1 MDTTF
6 VNSKN
11 SGTSD
16 PRRLL
21 LNLTDKI
28 NLNRS
33 DKYVALSNLSIY
45 SIWKNIKMSCKNNEF
60 KISATTWN
68 EQFKLPDELYSASDI
83 QEYFQYILKKT
94 GEKTDKPSIK
104 IYVNKI
110 EKGVAFKIQTLSR
123 AFNV

>member
-45 SIWKNIKMSCKNNEF
+45 YIWKNIKISCKNNEF

-83 QEYFQYILKKT
+83 REYFQYILKKT

>member
-45 SIWKNIKMSCKNNEF
+45 YIWKNIKMSCKNNEF

-94 GEKTDKPSIK
+94 GEKIDKPSIK